1 MRKNLIAVTLLLAL
15 GSTAALAETSPATK
29 TVITEQVQISPQKAS
44 KGEYEQHKKQRK
56 NDDCKRDGKR
66 DKTRH
71 GGFIDKDMP
80 ITTSQQI
87 DTLQDEQRV
96 LLEGFIVKQTGKEE
110 YLFKDATGELTVEIK
125 HRAWAGQ
132 EVSNQDKVKLM
143 GSVEKSWGKTE
154 IEIHRV
160 QKIAPENTVS

>member
-1 MRKNLIAVTLLLAL
+1 MKKHLIAAALLLAL
-15 GSTAALAETSPATK
+15 GSTTVLAETTPVTR
-29 TVITEQVQISPQKAS
+29 TVITEQVQVSPQKAS
-44 KGEYEQHKKQRK
+44 KGEHEQHKKQRK
-56 NDDCKRDGKR
+56 HDDCKRDGKK

-110 YLFKDATGELTVEIK
+110 YLFKDATGELTIEIK

-143 GSVEKSWGKTE
+143 GNVEKSWGKTE
-154 IEIHRV
+154 IEIHRI
-160 QKIAPENTVS
+160 QKVTPENTVS